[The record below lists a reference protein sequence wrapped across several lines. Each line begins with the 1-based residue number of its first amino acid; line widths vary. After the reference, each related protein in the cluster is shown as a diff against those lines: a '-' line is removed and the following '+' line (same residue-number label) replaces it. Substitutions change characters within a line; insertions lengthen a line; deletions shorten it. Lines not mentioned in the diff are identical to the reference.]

1 MQKKTVMVA
10 GGAGYIGSHM
20 VYDLIQKGYDVV
32 VVDNLSTGHK
42 AAIDKKA
49 RFYEGDT
56 RDRNFMRSVFK
67 QEPNVDT
74 VIHMDAFSIVPES
87 VEDPLKYFDNNLIGV
102 IALLEVMKEF
112 GVKKIV
118 FSSTAATYGN
128 PERTPIEED
137 DRKEPINPY
146 GESKLMMEKI
156 MHWVDQAYGIK
167 FIALRYFNACGAQ
180 PDGLIGEDHTHET
193 HLIPNIMKVALG
205 QSKMFHIFGD
215 DYNTPD
221 GTNVRDY
228 VHVMDLAD
236 AHILAIK
243 YLEAGNESN
252 AFNLGSSTGFSNKQM
267 LEAAREVTGKP
278 IPAKI
283 APRRPGDPDSLVAAS
298 DKARNVLGW
307 DPKYDDVHDIIAT
320 AWKWHSTHPKGYD
333 DRD

>member
-1 MQKKTVMVA
+1 MAILVA

-20 VYDLIQKGYDVV
+20 VKDLVEHGQEVV
-32 VVDNLSTGHK
+32 VADNLSTGHRDAINPK
-42 AAIDKKA
+42 AK
-49 RFYEGDT
+49 FYEGDI
-56 RDRNFMRSVFK
+56 RDRKFLDKIFDNEDIEGVVHFA
-67 QEPNVDT
+67 
-74 VIHMDAFSIVPES
+74 AFSIVPES
-87 VEDPLKYFDNNLIGV
+87 MSKPLKYFDNNTGGMIT
-102 IALLEVMKEF
+102 LLEAMRDHNIKY
-112 GVKKIV
+112 IV
-118 FSSTAATYGN
+118 FSSTAATYGV
-128 PERTPIEED
+128 PEHMPI
-137 DRKEPINPY
+137 KETDPQNPINPY
-146 GESKLMMEKI
+146 GLSKLMMEKM
-156 MHWVDQAYGIK
+156 MHWADKAYGIK
-167 FIALRYFNACGAQ
+167 FVALRYFNVAGAA
-180 PDGLIGEDHTHET
+180 PDGTIGEDHGPET
-193 HLIPNIMKVALG
+193 HLVPIILQVAQGKRKEL
-205 QSKMFHIFGD
+205 SIFGD

-228 VHVMDLAD
+228 VQVMDLAD

-252 AFNLGSSTGFSNKQM
+252 AFNLGSSTGFSNKQI
-267 LEAAREVTGKP
+267 LEAAREVTGEP

>member
-1 MQKKTVMVA
+1 MAILVA

-20 VYDLIQKGYDVV
+20 VKDLVEHGQEVV
-32 VVDNLSTGHK
+32 VADNLSTGHRDAINPK
-42 AAIDKKA
+42 AK
-49 RFYEGDT
+49 FYEGDI
-56 RDRNFMRSVFK
+56 RDRKFLDKIFDNEDIEAVVHFA
-67 QEPNVDT
+67 
-74 VIHMDAFSIVPES
+74 AFSIVPES
-87 VEDPLKYFDNNLIGV
+87 MSKPLKYFDNNTGGMIT
-102 IALLEVMKEF
+102 LLEAMRDHNIKY
-112 GVKKIV
+112 IV
-118 FSSTAATYGN
+118 FSSTAATYGV
-128 PERTPIEED
+128 PEHMPI
-137 DRKEPINPY
+137 KETDPQNPINPY
-146 GESKLMMEKI
+146 GLSKLMMEKM
-156 MHWVDQAYGIK
+156 MHWADKAYGIK
-167 FIALRYFNACGAQ
+167 FVALRYFNVAGAA
-180 PDGLIGEDHTHET
+180 PDGTIGEDHGPET
-193 HLIPNIMKVALG
+193 HLVPIILQVAQGKRKEL
-205 QSKMFHIFGD
+205 SIFGD

-252 AFNLGSSTGFSNKQM
+252 AFNLGSSTGFSNKQI
-267 LEAAREVTGKP
+267 LEAAREVTGEQ

>member
-1 MQKKTVMVA
+1 MAILVA

-20 VYDLIQKGYDVV
+20 VKDLVEHGQEVV
-32 VVDNLSTGHK
+32 VADNLSTGHRDAINPK
-42 AAIDKKA
+42 AK
-49 RFYEGDT
+49 FYEGDI
-56 RDRNFMRSVFK
+56 RDRKFLDKIFDNEDIEAVVHFA
-67 QEPNVDT
+67 
-74 VIHMDAFSIVPES
+74 AFSIVPES
-87 VEDPLKYFDNNLIGV
+87 MSKPLKYFDNNTGGMIT
-102 IALLEVMKEF
+102 LLEAMRDHNIKY
-112 GVKKIV
+112 IV
-118 FSSTAATYGN
+118 FSSTAATYGV
-128 PERTPIEED
+128 PEHMPI
-137 DRKEPINPY
+137 KETDPQNPINPY
-146 GESKLMMEKI
+146 GLSKLIMEKM
-156 MHWVDQAYGIK
+156 MHWADKAYGIK
-167 FIALRYFNACGAQ
+167 FVALRYFNVAGAA
-180 PDGLIGEDHTHET
+180 PDGTIGEDHGPET
-193 HLIPNIMKVALG
+193 HLVPIILQVAQGKRKEL
-205 QSKMFHIFGD
+205 SIFGD

-252 AFNLGSSTGFSNKQM
+252 AFNLGSSTGFSNKQI
-267 LEAAREVTGKP
+267 LEAAREVTGEP

>member
-1 MQKKTVMVA
+1 MAILVA

-20 VYDLIQKGYDVV
+20 VKDLVEHGQEVIVA
-32 VVDNLSTGHK
+32 DNLSTGHRDAINPK
-42 AAIDKKA
+42 AK
-49 RFYEGDT
+49 FYEGDI
-56 RDRNFMRSVFK
+56 RDRKFLDKIFDNENIEAVVHFA
-67 QEPNVDT
+67 
-74 VIHMDAFSIVPES
+74 AFSIVPES
-87 VEDPLKYFDNNLIGV
+87 MSKPLKYFDNNTGGMIT
-102 IALLEVMKEF
+102 LLEAMRDHNIKY
-112 GVKKIV
+112 IV
-118 FSSTAATYGN
+118 FSSTAATYGV
-128 PERTPIEED
+128 PEHMPI
-137 DRKEPINPY
+137 KETDPQNPINPY
-146 GESKLMMEKI
+146 GLSKLMMEKM
-156 MHWVDQAYGIK
+156 MHWADKAYGIK
-167 FIALRYFNACGAQ
+167 FVALRYFNVAGAA
-180 PDGLIGEDHTHET
+180 PDGTIGEDHGPET
-193 HLIPNIMKVALG
+193 HLVPIILQVAQGKRDEL
-205 QSKMFHIFGD
+205 SIFGD

-267 LEAAREVTGKP
+267 LEAAREVTGEP

>member
-1 MQKKTVMVA
+1 MAILVA
-10 GGAGYIGSHM
+10 GCAGYIGSHM
-20 VYDLIQKGYDVV
+20 VKDLVEHGQEVV
-32 VVDNLSTGHK
+32 VADNLSTGHRDAINPK
-42 AAIDKKA
+42 AK
-49 RFYEGDT
+49 FYEGDI
-56 RDRNFMRSVFK
+56 RDRKFLDKIFDNEDIEAVVHFA
-67 QEPNVDT
+67 
-74 VIHMDAFSIVPES
+74 AFSIVPES
-87 VEDPLKYFDNNLIGV
+87 MSKPLKYFDNNTGGMIT
-102 IALLEVMKEF
+102 LLEAMRDHNIKY
-112 GVKKIV
+112 IV
-118 FSSTAATYGN
+118 FSSTAATYGV
-128 PERTPIEED
+128 PEHMPI
-137 DRKEPINPY
+137 KETDPQNPINPY
-146 GESKLMMEKI
+146 GLSKLMMEKM
-156 MHWVDQAYGIK
+156 MHWADKAYGIK
-167 FIALRYFNACGAQ
+167 FVALRYFNVAGAA
-180 PDGLIGEDHTHET
+180 PDGTIGEDHGPET
-193 HLIPNIMKVALG
+193 HLVPIILQVAQGKRKEL
-205 QSKMFHIFGD
+205 SIFGD

-252 AFNLGSSTGFSNKQM
+252 AFNLGSSTGFSNKQI
-267 LEAAREVTGKP
+267 LEAAREVTGEP